1 MEDVGKKFLHQNMPA
16 EKDIIIFEEQPQ
28 KQEGSSTR
36 SGESS
41 QEQNMNEAFDPETN
55 EINWDCPCIA
65 DLVKPPCG
73 DSFKEAFSC
82 FVYSKEEPRGS
93 DCIEQFKSMQTCFMK
108 YPEIYGD
115 DEEDEDDEQ
124 DSKEA
129 VKKEK

>member
-1 MEDVGKKFLHQNMPA
+1 MAAD
-16 EKDIIIFEEQPQ
+16 KDIIIFEEKPE
-28 KQEGSSTR
+28 KQESSSTR

-73 DSFKEAFSC
+73 ENFKEAFSC

-93 DCIEQFKSMQTCFMK
+93 DCIEQFKSMQSCFMK

-115 DEEDEDDEQ
+115 DDDDEEE
-124 DSKEA
+124 SEEA
-129 VKKEK
+129 VQKKEK